1 MARSARLVIPGM
13 PHHIY
18 LQGNNR
24 QDVFGDEEDYRCYL
38 DWLREAA
45 RQYGVDIHA
54 YALLKNRVYLL
65 GTPSDQSGLARMM
78 QWIGRHYVPY
88 FNKKYLR
95 SGTLWEGRFKTSV
108 VETGCLMDCCRYMEM
123 MPVTSGFAATPEAYE
138 WSSYRHH
145 AGIAPSPLIRDHAVY
160 WELGNTPF
168 GREMA
173 YREQFFRA
181 GIDDRL
187 ENILTMGWPLGS
199 EAFIR
204 QLEVSTQRQFRMGKR
219 GRPEKFVS
227 K

>member
-1 MARSARLVIPGM
+1 MPGM
-13 PHHIY
+13 PHHIF

-24 QDVFGDEEDYRCYL
+24 QDVFCDEEDYRAYL
-38 DWLREAA
+38 EWLREAA

-54 YALLKNRVYLL
+54 YVLLRNRVCLL
-65 GTPSDQSGLARMM
+65 ATPSGQTGLARMM

-88 FNKKYLR
+88 FNTKYGR

-108 VETGCLMDCCRYMEM
+108 VDPDSLMSCCCFMEM
-123 MPVTSGFAATPEAYE
+123 MPVKSGLADTPEAYE

-145 AGIAPSPLIRDHAVY
+145 AGIAPSPLVRDHAVY

-173 YREQFFRA
+173 YREQFFHA
-181 GIDDRL
+181 GADDRL

-204 QLEVSTQRQFRMGKR
+204 QLEASTQRQFRMGKR
-219 GRPEKFVS
+219 GRPEKSVS

>member
-1 MARSARLVIPGM
+1 
-13 PHHIY
+13 
-18 LQGNNR
+18 
-24 QDVFGDEEDYRCYL
+24 
-38 DWLREAA
+38 
-45 RQYGVDIHA
+45 
-54 YALLKNRVYLL
+54 
-65 GTPSDQSGLARMM
+65 
-78 QWIGRHYVPY
+78 
-88 FNKKYLR
+88 
-95 SGTLWEGRFKTSV
+95 
-108 VETGCLMDCCRYMEM
+108 MEM

-219 GRPEKFVS
+219 GRPEKSVS